1 MKCGT
6 KIQLIQKYESASS
19 DTIHELA
26 QTYYG
31 DFLQYYKEQ
40 EMNGFTTP
48 NLEFINP
55 VFSDPDHF
63 PGGYANSG
71 TALYYTVAGL
81 ADDGVPELFIS
92 DGNQLY
98 GAFGLIEGEGQVVP
112 LFDLRMGEY
121 TEYQLCEDNMIRGYE
136 RSGNVVRVI
145 AYYRVE
151 LHSYSASCSE
161 AVYTDMSQF
170 YFAALEND
178 EWKYKSAAT
187 EQDFREMETKY
198 PVNEEIEWLKLS
210 DF

>member
-55 VFSDPDHF
+55 VFSDPNHF

-71 TALYYTVAGL
+71 TALYYTVADL

-121 TEYQLCEDNMIRGYE
+121 TEYQLCQDNMIRGYE

-151 LHSYSASCSE
+151 PIRTQPLA
-161 AVYTDMSQF
+161 AKLYTRICHNFIS
-170 YFAALEND
+170 
-178 EWKYKSAAT
+178 
-187 EQDFREMETKY
+187 R
-198 PVNEEIEWLKLS
+198 P
-210 DF
+210 